1 VPDDAHPDPA
11 PHDDLDAVG
20 ALAEPNRRMLY
31 EYVVGVRDWVSR
43 EQAADAVGLQRGVA
57 AHHLDRLADDG
68 LLETDYRRLGERR
81 GPGAGRPSKVY
92 RRTPSDISVSLPPR
106 HYELAGHVL
115 ADAADR
121 SARRGIPIGPA
132 IDEAARRAG
141 TVIAAEAKQ
150 DLGRRAG
157 AETRRRRLFAELRA
171 RGFEPETLADGVT
184 VLHNCPFHQ
193 LAQEHTELICG
204 MNLCLLDTILDEL
217 DGTGLRAALEP
228 EDGYCCVRFHPER
241 PVTDRRSP
249 E

>member
-1 VPDDAHPDPA
+1 MPDER
-11 PHDDLDAVG
+11 DDLGAVG
-20 ALAEPNRRMLY
+20 ALAEPNRRILY
-31 EYVVGVRDWVSR
+31 EYVVGAATGSAASKPPTRWASSGASPPTTSTGSPTTACSR
-43 EQAADAVGLQRGVA
+43 S
-57 AHHLDRLADDG
+57 
-68 LLETDYRRLGERR
+68 DYRRLGERR

-115 ADAADR
+115 AEAADR
-121 SARRGIPIGPA
+121 SSRSGVPIGRA
-132 IDEAARRAG
+132 IEEAARRAG
-141 TVIAAEAKQ
+141 AVIAAEAKE

-157 AETRRRRLFAELRA
+157 VDTRRRRLFAELRA

-193 LAQEHTELICG
+193 LAQQHTELICG

-217 DGTGLRAALEP
+217 DGTDLRAALEP
-228 EDGYCCVRFHPER
+228 EDGYCCVRFHPES
-241 PVTDRRSP
+241 PVTGRRSP